1 MATYSKILLSGS
13 TDGQGISITGIA
25 PTLGNTLH
33 TAVTGAAAS
42 LDEVWLYAY
51 NTVTSPRELTIL
63 WGVSDAGSRFTY
75 TVTAAQPAGLYLI
88 SPGLPIRNAKVIKA
102 SVTTGAAGNISIFG
116 WVNRLVS

>member
-13 TDGQGISITGIA
+13 TDGQGIDVTGVS
-25 PTLGNTLH
+25 PSVGNTIH

-51 NTVTSPRELTIL
+51 NNTTSPRELTIL
-63 WGVSDAGSRFTY
+63 WGATAGGSRFTY

-102 SVTTGAAGNISIFG
+102 SATVASNLSIFG
-116 WVNRLVS
+116 WVNRLAS